1 MSLALYAIAD
11 EYRASLYDIQ
21 NTLEDVEI
29 DDEAKQSMIVDT
41 LSDIKDTFETKALNV
56 ASFIANLKLE
66 AMAVKTAEQRI
77 TQRRRSLERQVEW
90 LTDYLFCQLQKMD
103 LKKLSNEQ
111 LTLAIRNNPAKV
123 IISNEDEIPEQFKES
138 VTTTK
143 VLKSQIASAIKSGES
158 IEGVYLEGSQRLDIK

>member
-21 NTLEDVEI
+21 NTLEDIEI
-29 DDEAKQSMIVDT
+29 DDEDKQSLIVDS
-41 LSDIKDTFETKALNV
+41 LSSIKDSFEIKALNV

-66 AMAVKTAEQRI
+66 AIAVKTAEQRM

-103 LKKLSNEQ
+103 LNKLSNEQ
-111 LTLAIRNNPAKV
+111 LTLSIKNNPAKV
-123 IISNEDEIPEQFKES
+123 IVSNEEVIPDQFKQSE
-138 VTTTK
+138 TTTK
-143 VLKSQIASAIKSGES
+143 VLKSLIASAIKSGES
-158 IEGVYLEGSQRLDIK
+158 IEGVYLEGSQRLEIK